1 MSYQV
6 HIGDFEGPLDLLLQ
20 LIQKAQ
26 VRIEDIFV
34 SEITAQYLQVVGELR
49 EEQMDNA
56 SDFLLVAAQLL
67 YIKSRRLLPA
77 PPAVQEEE
85 EEDPEQAFIRRL
97 QEYQVFK
104 AAGENLRPLFEQG
117 QKAFARL
124 PEDLPAPP
132 VEANLPDVS
141 ADTLL
146 LAFLSALS
154 REPEEK
160 EELLHRV
167 KQDVYTVRER
177 SGMIR
182 NRLREK
188 SSLSFYDLF
197 AQSPTHMELVVT
209 FMAVLEL
216 MNRGEVRV
224 FQKDTFAPIRLRAA
238 NLREEDEGT
247 YMDEEEQL

>member
-85 EEDPEQAFIRRL
+85 EEDPEQAFIRKLR
-97 QEYQVFK
+97 EYQVFK
-104 AAGENLRPLFEQG
+104 EAGANLRPLFEQG

-146 LAFLSALS
+146 LAFLSAIS

-188 SSLSFYDLF
+188 SSISFYDLF

-247 YMDEEEQL
+247 YMDEEEQA

>member
-1 MSYQV
+1 MEYQV
-6 HIGDFEGPLDLLLQ
+6 HTGQFDGPLDLLLQ

-26 VRIEDIFV
+26 LRIEDIFV
-34 SEITAQYLQVVGELR
+34 SEITAQYLQAVGDMDK
-49 EEQMDNA
+49 EQMDGA

-67 YIKSRRLLPA
+67 YIKSHRLLPA
-77 PPAVQEEE
+77 PPPLQEE

-97 QEYQVFK
+97 KEYQVFK
-104 AAGENLRPLFEQG
+104 TAGEDLGRLFERG
-117 QKAFARL
+117 REAFARL

-132 VEANLPDVS
+132 VEADLPDVE

-160 EELLHRV
+160 EALLHRV
-167 KQDVYTVRER
+167 RQDVYTVRER

-182 NRLREK
+182 RRLREK
-188 SSLSFYDLF
+188 ASLNFYELF
-197 AQSPTHMELVVT
+197 SGSPTRMELVVT

-216 MNRGEVRV
+216 MARGEVHV
-224 FQKDTFAPIRLRAA
+224 IQKDTFAPIRLKALT
-238 NLREEDEGT
+238 LREEEEGS
-247 YMDEEEQL
+247 YMDEEN

>member
-34 SEITAQYLQVVGELR
+34 SKITAQYMEVVGELR

-77 PPAVQEEE
+77 PPVIQEEE

-97 QEYQVFK
+97 REYQVFK
-104 AAGENLRPLFEQG
+104 EAGDTLRPLFEQG

-146 LAFLSALS
+146 LAFLSAIS

-188 SSLSFYDLF
+188 SSISFYDLF
-197 AQSPTHMELVVT
+197 AQSPTHMELIVT

-238 NLREEDEGT
+238 KLREEDEGV
-247 YMDEEEQL
+247 YMDEEEQV

>member
-34 SEITAQYLQVVGELR
+34 SEITAQYLQVVGELG

-77 PPAVQEEE
+77 PPVVQEEE

-97 QEYQVFK
+97 REYQVFK
-104 AAGENLRPLFEQG
+104 EAGANLRPLFEQG
-117 QKAFARL
+117 QNALARL

-146 LAFLSALS
+146 LAFLSAIS

-182 NRLREK
+182 SRLREK
-188 SSLSFYDLF
+188 SSISFYDLF
-197 AQSPTHMELVVT
+197 AQSPTHMELIVT

-247 YMDEEEQL
+247 YMDEEEQP